1 MILPVRVERQGI
13 AVGGIPDEI
22 NLRVAMRALSLLARQ
37 DKKLLYGAERFLA
50 LACRAGFRH
59 HGGVSRR

>member
-1 MILPVRVERQGI
+1 
-13 AVGGIPDEI
+13 
-22 NLRVAMRALSLLARQ
+22 
-37 DKKLLYGAERFLA
+37 LLYGAERFLA